1 MGVEGIGQS
10 VIRKEDKRF
19 ITGKGKYTDDIRLHG
34 MTHAHF
40 VRSPHAHA
48 RVKSVDTSAA
58 LAMPGVVAVLTGAE
72 LVGDKIGNPTARTSR
87 TGELANVRTMSRS

>member
-1 MGVEGIGQS
+1 MSCPHSPPRGTQVGKRKRSRGRRRQEAIMGMEGIGQS
-10 VIRKEDKRF
+10 VVRKEDKRF

-48 RVKSVDTSAA
+48 RVKSVDT
-58 LAMPGVVAVLTGAE
+58 
-72 LVGDKIGNPTARTSR
+72 
-87 TGELANVRTMSRS
+87 